1 VTMTKLFPTQEVGS
15 LLRAPF
21 LKKMITEREILET
34 EYWGRLLGVD
44 GYERLVEALRAGRY
58 VREELYDWASI
69 FGIRFFES
77 AGLDVVWDGEQRRVE
92 MYEHPMRNIEGAVFY
107 GRVKVWDTETY
118 NKAAITSEPRLTRQ
132 IYLDEF
138 LFAKK
143 HATRELKV
151 PVTGPYTLA
160 DWSFPEYHYAVHREA
175 KSIMER
181 KRLARRDLVLD
192 LAVKVLR
199 PVVKSLSE
207 AGAKRIQI
215 DEPAAT
221 TKPEEMELF
230 VEAFNGV
237 VSGIDA
243 KFTLHVCYSD
253 YTKLFPHVLE
263 LKMDEIS
270 IECANRDTHYPGL
283 DDEKRRGYLILKMF
297 REYGARFKIAPGVI
311 DVHTDFI
318 ESPELVRDRL
328 IYSAKLLGD
337 PSLVIACNDCG
348 LRTRRWEVAYKKEL
362 NLVEGARLAREAWEK

>member
-1 VTMTKLFPTQEVGS
+1 MKKLFPTQEVGS

-21 LKKMITEREILET
+21 LKKTITEREILET

-44 GYERLVEALRAGRY
+44 GYERLVEALRSGRY

-118 NKAAITSEPRLTRQ
+118 NKAAITSEPRLTRP

-143 HATRELKV
+143 HASRELKV

-192 LAVKVLR
+192 LAEKVLR

-230 VEAFNGV
+230 VEAFNEV

-243 KFTLHVCYSD
+243 KFTVHICYSD
-253 YTKLFPHVLE
+253 YAKLFPQILE
-263 LKMDEIS
+263 LKIDEIS
-270 IECANRDTHYPGL
+270 IECANRDTPYLGQ

-297 REYGARFKIAPGVI
+297 REYGARFKVAPGVI

-328 IYSAKLLGD
+328 VYAAKLLED

-362 NLVEGARLAREAWEK
+362 NLVEGARLAREVW